1 MSTRNLKL
9 LALPLLVF
17 FLLGAAMPKND
28 GILQESDTAMLKA
41 DAAAQETL
49 SVVSEAGRSIW
60 ETGIKIGETDMTA
73 LHRDAVMRRTDMVTM
88 QIHTAASGTGR
99 AIKAGV
105 TISKTDAAAEND
117 LTASKNNA
125 AASEADGPAAE
136 NREVDTGLPDTETD
150 MPSPETDASLSET
163 DEETSGADAAA
174 PETDTAVP
182 KAEIGNGFDLA
193 SFLDY
198 FSPEL
203 EQVMEVL
210 GLDSLDASE
219 IESLRIETVFA
230 SIKDAVRERYIGPL
244 RALAAALSGSM
255 VISAVGT
262 IAPGKSSLDRL
273 LSVAGVLY
281 FSAMALYPLQEAFRS
296 AAEVIS
302 SCQEMLVGYI
312 PVFAS
317 IVTAAGSPVSA
328 AAYSSM
334 LLLSSNLAA
343 KLFSGYIVPLSLLL
357 LVISMAAP
365 FTPFDVGKITAMLKK
380 AAVWSLSFS
389 MVIYTGILSL
399 KTLVG
404 SSADSVVDR
413 SAKFVIGTF
422 IPIVGGAL
430 SDAMGTAQGCL
441 RLARN
446 VVGAYGILA
455 AAMTCLP
462 SIVELILW
470 QIALSLCAAFCASFE
485 QGKMEKMFAA
495 ASDVTGILFAA
506 LACSALT
513 VIIST
518 GVLLLTV
525 GGG

>member
-1 MSTRNLKL
+1 MNTRNLKL
-9 LALPLLVF
+9 LALLMLVL
-17 FLLGAAMPKND
+17 FLSGAALPESGTEIPKINASTSGSD
-28 GILQESDTAMLKA
+28 IKVSETGENIQESEAVI
-41 DAAAQETL
+41 QET
-49 SVVSEAGRSIW
+49 SVSVSENSAEVS
-60 ETGIKIGETDMTA
+60 E
-73 LHRDAVMRRTDMVTM
+73 
-88 QIHTAASGTGR
+88 SGDS
-99 AIKAGV
+99 V
-105 TISKTDAAAEND
+105 QQ
-117 LTASKNNA
+117 
-125 AASEADGPAAE
+125 SEA
-136 NREVDTGLPDTETD
+136 V
-150 MPSPETDASLSET
+150 
-163 DEETSGADAAA
+163 A
-174 PETDTAVP
+174 PETDELIPESDAESLGAESAAYGTDTAGSETDV
-182 KAEIGNGFDLA
+182 GNSFDIA

-203 EQVMEVL
+203 ETMMEVL
-210 GLDSLDASE
+210 GLDSLDPAE
-219 IESLRIETVFA
+219 IESLRIETVFE
-230 SIKDAVRERYIGPL
+230 SVKDAVRERYIGPL

-255 VISAVGT
+255 VISAVGA
-262 IAPGKSSLDRL
+262 ISPGKSTLDRL

-389 MVIYTGILSL
+389 MVIYTGILGL

-430 SDAMGTAQGCL
+430 SDAMNTAQGCL

-446 VVGAYGILA
+446 
-455 AAMTCLP
+455 
-462 SIVELILW
+462 
-470 QIALSLCAAFCASFE
+470 
-485 QGKMEKMFAA
+485 
-495 ASDVTGILFAA
+495 
-506 LACSALT
+506 
-513 VIIST
+513 
-518 GVLLLTV
+518 
-525 GGG
+525 

>member
-1 MSTRNLKL
+1 MSIRNLKFL
-9 LALPLLVF
+9 ALALPVVF
-17 FLLGAAMPKND
+17 LSGMSAPGAGTSGMP
-28 GILQESDTAMLKA
+28 Q
-41 DAAAQETL
+41 
-49 SVVSEAGRSIW
+49 
-60 ETGIKIGETDMTA
+60 
-73 LHRDAVMRRTDMVTM
+73 
-88 QIHTAASGTGR
+88 
-99 AIKAGV
+99 
-105 TISKTDAAAEND
+105 TDA
-117 LTASKNNA
+117 
-125 AASEADGPAAE
+125 
-136 NREVDTGLPDTETD
+136 
-150 MPSPETDASLSET
+150 
-163 DEETSGADAAA
+163 
-174 PETDTAVP
+174 
-182 KAEIGNGFDLA
+182 GNGFNLA

-203 EQVMEVL
+203 EQVMDVL
-210 GLDSLDASE
+210 GLERLDASG
-219 IESLRIETVFA
+219 IEALSIEGIFSSV
-230 SIKDAVRERYIGPL
+230 KDAVRERYIGPL

-262 IAPGKSSLDRL
+262 LSPGKSTLDRL

-281 FSAMALYPLQEAFRS
+281 FSAMALYPLQQAFQN
-296 AAEVIS
+296 AAGVIA

-312 PVFAS
+312 PVFSS

-365 FTPFDVGKITAMLKK
+365 FTPFDVGRITQMLKK

-389 MVIYTGILSL
+389 MVVYTGILGL

-404 SSADSVVDR
+404 ASADSVVDR

-430 SDAMGTAQGCL
+430 SDAMNTAQGCL

-462 SIVELILW
+462 SIIELILW
-470 QIALSLCAAFCASFE
+470 QTALSLCAAFCASFG
-485 QGKMEKMFAA
+485 QSHMEKMFSA

-506 LACSALT
+506 LACAALT

-518 GVLLLTV
+518 GVMLLTM

>member
-9 LALPLLVF
+9 LAPLMLAL
-17 FLLGAAMPKND
+17 FLSGAAMPAGGADMLETNTLTSEDSAEALATVVDTVQKSAAAIQETSISAPEDSVEVSENGD
-28 GILQESDTAMLKA
+28 SIQESE
-41 DAAAQETL
+41 AA
-49 SVVSEAGRSIW
+49 V
-60 ETGIKIGETDMTA
+60 
-73 LHRDAVMRRTDMVTM
+73 
-88 QIHTAASGTGR
+88 
-99 AIKAGV
+99 
-105 TISKTDAAAEND
+105 
-117 LTASKNNA
+117 
-125 AASEADGPAAE
+125 
-136 NREVDTGLPDTETD
+136 
-150 MPSPETDASLSET
+150 PETDEPIPESGS
-163 DEETSGADAAA
+163 ETSGADTTA
-174 PETDTAVP
+174 PETDSAGSEP
-182 KAEIGNGFDLA
+182 AIGNSFDLA

-203 EQVMEVL
+203 ESVMEVL
-210 GLDSLDASE
+210 GLDSLDPAE
-219 IESLRIETVFA
+219 IESLRIETVFE
-230 SIKDAVRERYIGPL
+230 SVKDAVRERYIGPL
-244 RALAAALSGSM
+244 RAMAAALSGSM
-255 VISAVGT
+255 VISAVGA
-262 IAPGKSSLDRL
+262 ISPGKSTLDRL

-296 AAEVIS
+296 ASEVIS
-302 SCQEMLVGYI
+302 SCQEMLIGYI

-357 LVISMAAP
+357 LVISMVAP
-365 FTPFDVGKITAMLKK
+365 FTSFDVGKITAMLKK

-389 MVIYTGILSL
+389 MVIYTGILGL

-404 SSADSVVDR
+404 ASADSVVDR

-422 IPIVGGAL
+422 VPIVGGAL
-430 SDAMGTAQGCL
+430 SDAMNTAQGCL

-462 SIVELILW
+462 SIIELILW
-470 QIALSLCAAFCASFE
+470 QVALNLCAAFCASFE
-485 QGKMEKMFAA
+485 QGKMEKLFAA

>member
-1 MSTRNLKL
+1 MSIRNLKF
-9 LALPLLVF
+9 LALVLLVV
-17 FLLGAAMPKND
+17 FLSGMSAPGAGAVISEGGAA
-28 GILQESDTAMLKA
+28 A
-41 DAAAQETL
+41 
-49 SVVSEAGRSIW
+49 W
-60 ETGIKIGETDMTA
+60 
-73 LHRDAVMRRTDMVTM
+73 
-88 QIHTAASGTGR
+88 
-99 AIKAGV
+99 
-105 TISKTDAAAEND
+105 KTR
-117 LTASKNNA
+117 A
-125 AASEADGPAAE
+125 AASETAPEGGVGRSGTERGSDATMSGAEADMPATKTGAGELGAGSESGTSAAE
-136 NREVDTGLPDTETD
+136 ADSDT
-150 MPSPETDASLSET
+150 SEI
-163 DEETSGADAAA
+163 A
-174 PETDTAVP
+174 
-182 KAEIGNGFDLA
+182 GNGFNLT

-203 EQVMEVL
+203 TQVMEVL
-210 GLDSLDASE
+210 GLESLDASE
-219 IESLRIETVFA
+219 IESLRIE
-230 SIKDAVRERYIGPL
+230 SIFSSVKDAVRERYIGPL

-255 VISAVGT
+255 VISAIGT
-262 IAPGKSSLDRL
+262 LSPGKSALDRL

-281 FSAMALYPLQEAFRS
+281 FSAMALYPLQQAFQS
-296 AAEVIS
+296 AAGVIT
-302 SCQEMLVGYI
+302 SCQEMLMGYI

-343 KLFSGYIVPLSLLL
+343 RLFSEYIVPLSLLL

-365 FTPFDVGKITAMLKK
+365 FTPFDVSRITQMLNK
-380 AAVWSLSFS
+380 AAIWSLSFS
-389 MVIYTGILSL
+389 MVVYTGILGL

-422 IPIVGGAL
+422 VPIVGGAL
-430 SDAMGTAQGCL
+430 SDAMNTAQGCL

-470 QIALSLCAAFCASFE
+470 QAALSLCAAFCASFG
-485 QGKMEKMFAA
+485 QSHMEKMFSA

-506 LACSALT
+506 LACSTLT

>member
-9 LALPLLVF
+9 LVLPLLVL
-17 FLLGAAMPKND
+17 FLSGAAMP
-28 GILQESDTAMLKA
+28 
-41 DAAAQETL
+41 AAGVKT
-49 SVVSEAGRSIW
+49 S
-60 ETGIKIGETDMTA
+60 ETGALISGSSTVASETGDSMPDAGAGMTG
-73 LHRDAVMRRTDMVTM
+73 D
-88 QIHTAASGTGR
+88 GTG
-99 AIKAGV
+99 
-105 TISKTDAAAEND
+105 
-117 LTASKNNA
+117 
-125 AASEADGPAAE
+125 
-136 NREVDTGLPDTETD
+136 
-150 MPSPETDASLSET
+150 
-163 DEETSGADAAA
+163 TSGADGSL
-174 PETDTAVP
+174 PETDSNISMPETKASPTENGAETSETDAATPGTYTAIP
-182 KAEIGNGFDLA
+182 ESDAGNGFDVS

-230 SIKDAVRERYIGPL
+230 AVKDAVRERYIGPL

-255 VISAVGT
+255 VISAVG
-262 IAPGKSSLDRL
+262 AVSPGKSALDRL

-281 FSAMALYPLQEAFRS
+281 FSAMALYPLQQVFRS

-302 SCQEMLVGYI
+302 SCQEMLMGYI

-389 MVIYTGILSL
+389 MVIYTGILGL

-422 IPIVGGAL
+422 VPIVGGAL

-441 RLARN
+441 KLARN

-470 QIALSLCAAFCASFE
+470 QVSLSLCAAFCASFE
-485 QGKMEKMFAA
+485 QVKMEKMFAA

-513 VIIST
+513 VVIST